1 MALHNVKLFKKNV
14 KLVIIVLEKWTNI
27 YFLYVCKVKALYIY
41 IYFVNILYRQN
52 HYHDITE
59 MLFKVALNTITLT
72 PNLLT

>member
-41 IYFVNILYRQN
+41 IYIS
-52 HYHDITE
+52 
-59 MLFKVALNTITLT
+59 
-72 PNLLT
+72 

>member
-14 KLVIIVLEKWTNI
+14 KLVIIVLEKLTNI

-41 IYFVNILYRQN
+41 IYFINILYRQ
-52 HYHDITE
+52 HHHHE